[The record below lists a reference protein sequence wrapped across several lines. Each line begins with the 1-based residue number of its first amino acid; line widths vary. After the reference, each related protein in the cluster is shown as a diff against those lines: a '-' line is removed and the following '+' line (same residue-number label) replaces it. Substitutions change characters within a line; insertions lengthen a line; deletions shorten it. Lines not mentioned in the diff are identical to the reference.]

1 MVSTNISIRISI
13 KDITATGTTLYSE
26 THSATTNQFG
36 LFTLPVGSGT
46 VVSGTFASI
55 NWATNAKFMKVEMDP
70 TGGSSY
76 TDMGTSQLLSVPYAL
91 VAGSTVNNPALSLN
105 DLTDVTSTGATTNQV
120 LLWNGTQWVP
130 GNISGGDNWGTQTA
144 VTNSTLSGNGTSVS
158 PLGLAQ
164 QGASSGQVLKWNGT
178 NWALGSDNV
187 GASSGSVNV
196 TARLIG
202 DGTLAN
208 PLDIAQQAATAGQ
221 VLKWGGSSW
230 VPSNDAD
237 AQTLNLIGN
246 TLSLTNGGSVT
257 LPTGTTYTA
266 GTGINLGGNVITNTA
281 PDQTV
286 ALTGTGGTTVT
297 GTYPN
302 FTINSTTG
310 GGSYTAGT
318 GISIVGNVIT
328 NTSLNTDAQTLSV
341 VGNQLSISN
350 GNSVTMPTGTT
361 YTAGTGISLAG
372 NIITNTAPNQTVGIT
387 AGTGISVTG
396 AYPNFTIT
404 ATGGGGS
411 YTAGT
416 GISIAGSVINSVW
429 TASGNNIYNNNS
441 ANVGINNTAPTYKF
455 DVNSTNTATAIY
467 GKYSGTTVGNKG
479 IWGSNQNSTSLGQ
492 GNIGVYGDYNG
503 AAYGS
508 GVVGIGFNGI
518 TALPASLDIGVY
530 GSAASIGVY
539 GAATGATALYGI
551 SNYIPVYGNNNTL
564 VNATITDVYA
574 VGNPAGYYYSAGG
587 QGSYSISVGE
597 NTYGANTVSNGA
609 VNVGNSITSTY
620 NIGTTSYGLGGSFP
634 TTTSATG
641 IEAYAEA
648 ETINAPDYVT
658 AIVAVPLSVGFT
670 STLAGYFEG
679 DVDVTGFLTKG
690 GGTFKIDHP
699 LDPENKFLYHSF
711 VESPDMMNIYNG
723 NITTDVN
730 GDATVTLPD
739 YFDTLNKDFRYQL
752 TAVGTF
758 AQVMIAEKIS
768 GNQFKIKSNQPNVE
782 ISWQVTGVRQDKFA
796 NAHRV
801 VPEVNK
807 IGKEKGRYLHPELY
821 GLSLDQ
827 GIGALHFSN
836 GLKKSTDMKLNLAPV
851 STNVKKTK

>member
-1 MVSTNISIRISI
+1 MKQFITLLTFCLIATFSFAQIPQQLTYQAIARNTTGAALISTNISIRISI
-13 KDITATGTTLYSE
+13 KDASATGTTLYSE
-26 THSATTNQFG
+26 THSTTTNQFG
-36 LFTLPVGSGT
+36 LFTLPVGTGT
-46 VVSGTFASI
+46 IVSGNFSTIS
-55 NWATNAKFMKVEMDP
+55 WATNAKFMKVEMDP
-70 TGGSSY
+70 AGGASY
-76 TDMGTSQLLSVPYAL
+76 IDMGTSQLLSVPYAL
-91 VAGSTVNNPALSLN
+91 VAGSTINNPALSLD
-105 DLTDVTSTGATTNQV
+105 DLTDVSSTGATANQV
-120 LLWNGTQWVP
+120 LLWNGSQWVP

-144 VTNSTLSGNGTSVS
+144 VTNSTLNGNGTSAS

-178 NWALGSDNV
+178 NWAPGSDNV

-208 PLDIAQQAATAGQ
+208 PLDLAQQAATAGQ

-230 VPSNDAD
+230 IPSNDGD

-246 TLSLTNGGSVT
+246 TLSLTNGGSVV

-281 PDQTV
+281 PDQLVT
-286 ALTGTGGTTVT
+286 LLNGTGINVT
-297 GTYPN
+297 GTYPT
-302 FTINSTTG
+302 FTIN
-310 GGSYTAGT
+310 
-318 GISIVGNVIT
+318 
-328 NTSLNTDAQTLSV
+328 
-341 VGNQLSISN
+341 
-350 GNSVTMPTGTT
+350 
-361 YTAGTGISLAG
+361 
-372 NIITNTAPNQTVGIT
+372 
-387 AGTGISVTG
+387 
-396 AYPNFTIT
+396 

-416 GISIAGSVINSVW
+416 GINITGNVISNTGDSDNNSTNEIQTLSIAGNQLSLSLGGGTVTLPAGGGSYTAGTGISFAGSVINSVW
-429 TASGNNIYNNNS
+429 TASGNNIYNNNTS
-441 ANVGINNTAPTYKF
+441 NVGINNTAPTYKF
-455 DVNSTNTATAIY
+455 DVNSTNTAAAIY

-479 IWGSNQNSTSLGQ
+479 IWGSNQNTTSLGQ

-503 AAYGS
+503 AAYGA
-508 GVVGIGFNGI
+508 GVMGIGFQGI
-518 TALPASLDIGVY
+518 TALPASQDIGVY
-530 GSAASIGVY
+530 GSAATIGIY
-539 GAATGATALYGI
+539 GASNAATAIYGI
-551 SNYIPVYGNNNTL
+551 SSYIPVYGNNNTL
-564 VNATITDVYA
+564 VNATIADVYA
-574 VGNPAGYYYSAGG
+574 VGNPAGYYYSSGG

-648 ETINAPDYVT
+648 ETVNAPDYVT
-658 AIVAVPLSVGFT
+658 AVVAVPLSNGFL

-723 NITTDVN
+723 NVTTDPN
-730 GDATVTLPD
+730 GDATVTMPD
-739 YFDTLNKDFRYQL
+739 YFDALNKDFRYQL
-752 TAVGTF
+752 TAIGTF
-758 AQVMIAEKIS
+758 AQVMVAEKIV
-768 GNQFKIKSNQPNVE
+768 GNQFKIKTNQPNVE
-782 ISWQVTGVRQDKFA
+782 VSWQVTGVRQDKFA

-801 VPEVNK
+801 IPEVEK
-807 IGKEKGRYLHPELY
+807 QGKEKGKYLHPELY
-821 GLSLDQ
+821 GLSLDK

-836 GLKKSTDMKLNLAPV
+836 GLKKSTTMKLNFAPV
-851 STNVKKTK
+851 STNVKGTK